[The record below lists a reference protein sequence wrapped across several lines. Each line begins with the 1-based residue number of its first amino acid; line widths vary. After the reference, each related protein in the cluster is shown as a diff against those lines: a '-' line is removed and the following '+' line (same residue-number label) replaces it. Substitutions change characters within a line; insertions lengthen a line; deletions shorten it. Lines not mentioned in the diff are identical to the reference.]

1 MSRID
6 EEEVELLA
14 SALNDSSFSIWNE
27 ALRKLN
33 RMLQWYSDEIDFG
46 ASILTI
52 LLTHEKVSNNDI
64 IPSED
69 GWKNRNQESY
79 ADVFF
84 DSLSN
89 LKIKSMASLNY
100 QLLIDFMI
108 EKGLTNQSG
117 TVRRYSWY
125 FLANNKIKTVPSE
138 IILLGL
144 NDEDLNAKRNA
155 IQYLSVV
162 PSDSLVPHLI
172 ENLSNKQKL
181 IQGLGVNKSETTMRV
196 ASYKSLANLG
206 TVEHLELL
214 INTYDELEDLERFQ
228 VLPHLANAPWPSSA
242 KIELSK
248 LFRTEIERGRT
259 ENLLGEFNE
268 KFLGKSQSL
277 YDRAK
282 AALNH
287 IENN

>member
-1 MSRID
+1 MSRIV

-84 DSLSN
+84 D
-89 LKIKSMASLNY
+89 Y